1 MKKRRRRIHKMPGQ
15 RFHNAFL
22 RGARCPS
29 DRASSVCGW
38 NILPTV
44 LQDYRRMLDPI
55 LKLFNVSS
63 DSPAVGTVRYINKPR
78 DCDRIATAPIG
89 SSTRLAMDFLD
100 IEGCRSCANACTFSK
115 LRSKQLCF
123 RLPKS
128 KPHAFPAM
136 IVDSCAHLLSKGSS
150 DPQGVTAQTL
160 GSKITA
166 HVLTQRYKEA
176 GELHELVK
184 SRD

>member
-15 RFHNAFL
+15 LFHNAFL

-100 IEGCRSCANACTFSK
+100 IEGCRSCANALYILKATFQTTLLQTPQKQTSRLSCYDCRQ
-115 LRSKQLCF
+115 LRT
-123 RLPKS
+123 
-128 KPHAFPAM
+128 
-136 IVDSCAHLLSKGSS
+136 SS
-150 DPQGVTAQTL
+150 
-160 GSKITA
+160 
-166 HVLTQRYKEA
+166 
-176 GELHELVK
+176 VK
-184 SRD
+184 RQQ